1 MVSTIKYLFSGE
13 IALNHPCVFL
23 NFWLDISIPIQK
35 ELQHL
40 QRLPYTT
47 PSHPA
52 GVEKGLLHSFL
63 NKFDNLYLGN
73 SLPFKHPYY
82 GRLFERYDSWE
93 RKKKTAELTLFW
105 HQSGQYP
112 ASEIKSQYCSGTLYV
127 TTLLRHHLHF
137 RSEQTYTG
145 TWITRMYKTG
155 RHCTS
160 K

>member
-35 ELQHL
+35 ELRHL
-40 QRLPYTT
+40 QCLPYTT

-82 GRLFERYDSWE
+82 GRFFERYDSWE
-93 RKKKTAELTLFW
+93 RKKKDRWANTFLAPIRTVSGKWNQKPVLQRYVVCHRITKTPPTLQIW
-105 HQSGQYP
+105 
-112 ASEIKSQYCSGTLYV
+112 TNLYRY
-127 TTLLRHHLHF
+127 LN
-137 RSEQTYTG
+137 
-145 TWITRMYKTG
+145 YKNV
-155 RHCTS
+155 
-160 K
+160 